1 MQEIDF
7 MSSLHKKTN
16 RDYLARVNDKE
27 YPKYKA
33 AELAKKFDFDYWD
46 GDRDICYGGYKY
58 IKGRM
63 DNLVRKMIDY
73 YNLNSNSRIL
83 DIGCGKGYLLYDF
96 TRFLPGIKVQ
106 GIDISDYAINNSKVS
121 VGPPYFEADF
131 IPLMVPAILLC
142 AFSPMLSWKR
152 AKLENIL
159 EMNVVPFDNLSA
171 VLPELRK
178 YDTPVGGVMIAAF
191 TISNND
197 ANGFQ
202 ISMKSTQGGR
212 LVRTVNGQPIS
223 NIRNGDFINYTLN
236 LERGLGGQLGGGM
249 PADNERKNLDL
260 SSEVL
265 VLFDDQLDIAT
276 IEAELNLMINTR
288 AKKDIFRGQYTDT
301 ITFIIADL

>member
-1 MQEIDF
+1 MKLFLNQRLYISVIIF
-7 MSSLHKKTN
+7 LLISIHVFCGTSGKT
-16 RDYLARVNDKE
+16 APV
-27 YPKYKA
+27 
-33 AELAKKFDFDYWD
+33 
-46 GDRDICYGGYKY
+46 GD
-58 IKGRM
+58 
-63 DNLVRKMIDY
+63 V
-73 YNLNSNSRIL
+73 
-83 DIGCGKGYLLYDF
+83 
-96 TRFLPGIKVQ
+96 
-106 GIDISDYAINNSKVS
+106 
-121 VGPPYFEADF
+121 
-131 IPLMVPAILLC
+131 
-142 AFSPMLSWKR
+142 
-152 AKLENIL
+152 ENIL

-178 YDTPVGGVMIAAF
+178 YDTPVGGVMIAAV

-202 ISMKSTQGGR
+202 VSMKSTQGGR
-212 LVRTVNGQPIS
+212 LVRTLNGQPIS

-236 LERGLGGQLGGGM
+236 VERGLGGQLGGGM